1 LLNLKLKTMDKQH
14 HILIDELVKLL
25 RGGSAHAS
33 LKDALKDLPAELR
46 GEKPHNLPYSIWQ
59 LVEHIRITQWDM
71 LEFSRDPNH
80 ESPKWP
86 DEYWPKEAAP
96 ADETAWKN
104 AIHQIDLD
112 LDNFINLLKKDD
124 IYKELPH
131 GDGQSILREALQMAD
146 HTSYHISEIIII
158 RRLLNAWK

>member
-1 LLNLKLKTMDKQH
+1 MDKQH

-46 GEKPHNLPYSIWQ
+46 GERPNNLPYSIWQ

-80 ESPKWP
+80 QSPKWP

-104 AIHQIDLD
+104 TIQQIDLD
-112 LDNFINLLKKDD
+112 LENFINLLKKDD
-124 IYKELPH
+124 IYQELPH
-131 GDGQSILREALQMAD
+131 GDGQSILREALQLAD

>member
-1 LLNLKLKTMDKQH
+1 MDKQH

-33 LKDALKDLPAELR
+33 LKDALKDLPADLR
-46 GEKPHNLPYSIWQ
+46 GVRPDDLPYSIWQ
-59 LVEHIRITQWDM
+59 LVEHIRIVQWDM

-80 ESPKWP
+80 QSPKWP

-112 LDNFINLLKKDD
+112 LENFINLLKKEDV
-124 IYKELPH
+124 YKEIPG
-131 GDGQSILREALQMAD
+131 GDGQSILREALQLAD
-146 HTSYHISEIIII
+146 HTSYHTSEIIII
-158 RRLLNAWK
+158 RRLLKAWK

>member
-1 LLNLKLKTMDKQH
+1 LLNLKLKMDKQH

-25 RGGSAHAS
+25 RGGNAHAS
-33 LKDALKDLPAELR
+33 LTDALKDLPAELR
-46 GEKPHNLPYSIWQ
+46 GEKPYNLPYSIWQ
-59 LVEHIRITQWDM
+59 LVEHIRIAQWDM

-104 AIHQIDLD
+104 AIHQIELD
-112 LDNFINLLKKDD
+112 LENFINLLKKDD
-124 IYKELPH
+124 LYKELSH
-131 GDGQSILREALQMAD
+131 GDGQTILREALQMAD

>member
-1 LLNLKLKTMDKQH
+1 MDKQH

-80 ESPKWP
+80 QSPKWP

-104 AIHQIDLD
+104 TIHQIDLD
-112 LDNFINLLKKDD
+112 LENFINLLKKDD

>member
-1 LLNLKLKTMDKQH
+1 MDKQH

-59 LVEHIRITQWDM
+59 LVEHIRIAQWDM

-80 ESPKWP
+80 QSPKWP
-86 DEYWPKEAAP
+86 DEFWPKEAAP

-112 LDNFINLLKKDD
+112 LENFINLLKKDD

-131 GDGQSILREALQMAD
+131 GDGQTILREALQMAD